1 MTMALWLAKTPL
13 VLASASEVRR
23 KVLEAAGIPLDV
35 KPASID
41 ERGVEAV
48 AKPGNPRAA
57 ALLLAQ
63 EKARAVSAT
72 APGRVV
78 LGADQTL
85 SLGDERF
92 SKPKDRAA
100 AAAQLRKFS
109 GKTHELHSACAV
121 VVDGAIKFEYA
132 DSVRLT
138 MRKLGDEFIA
148 QYIETAG
155 DAATASVG
163 AYQIESVGVQL
174 FERIE
179 GHYFSILGLPL
190 LPLLAYFRRDGL
202 LME

>member
-1 MTMALWLAKTPL
+1 MALWLAKEPL
-13 VLASASEVRR
+13 VLASASAVRR
-23 KVLEAAGIPLDV
+23 KILEAARIPLEV
-35 KPASID
+35 KPASVD
-41 ERGVEAV
+41 ERAIEA
-48 AKPGNPRAA
+48 AKKPANPRAA

-63 EKARAVSAT
+63 EKARAVAAS

-100 AAAQLRKFS
+100 AAAQLRKMS
-109 GKTHELHSACAV
+109 GQTHELHSACAV
-121 VVDGAIKFEYA
+121 VVNGAVKFEHA
-132 DSVRLT
+132 ESVRLT
-138 MRKLGDEFIA
+138 MRKLSDEFID
-148 QYIETAG
+148 QYIDAAG
-155 DAATASVG
+155 DAVTASVG

-174 FERIE
+174 FEHIE

-190 LPLLAYFRRDGL
+190 LSLLAYFRRSGL

>member
-1 MTMALWLAKTPL
+1 MTLWLAKSPL
-13 VLASASEVRR
+13 VLASASDVRR
-23 KVLEAAGIPLDV
+23 KILDAAGIPLEV
-35 KPASID
+35 RPAAID
-41 ERGVEAV
+41 ERAIEAA
-48 AKPGNPRAA
+48 AKPANPRAA

-63 EKARAVSAT
+63 EKARAVSAK
-72 APGRVV
+72 AQGRVV

-100 AAAQLRKFS
+100 AADQLRKFS

-121 VVDGAIKFEYA
+121 VVDGAIKFEHA

-138 MRKLGDEFIA
+138 MRRLSDEFIA
-148 QYIETAG
+148 RYVEAAG
-155 DAATASVG
+155 DAVTASVG

-190 LPLLAYFRRDGL
+190 LPLLAYFRASGL